1 MPLPKYTPARHT
13 WVRDI
18 LILIG
23 VAASFGSDLVR
34 NAVQAAAH
42 LLG

>member
-1 MPLPKYTPARHT
+1 MPHPKYTPARHT

-18 LILIG
+18 LIG
-23 VAASFGSDLVR
+23 VAASFGSDLVW

>member
-1 MPLPKYTPARHT
+1 MTHPKYTPARRT

-18 LILIG
+18 LIG
-23 VAASFGSDLVR
+23 VAVSLCSDLVW